1 MPVVK
6 PEFVHLHVHSDYS
19 FLDGACKINDL
30 VARVSSL
37 GMKACALTDHGTMLG
52 AIEFYDAALK
62 KGVKP
67 IIGMEAY
74 VAPRSRLD
82 HKDVKGMKEPHH
94 HLTLLVRNEK
104 GYRNL
109 LKLTSSAYK
118 EGFYSK
124 PRMDKEILAAHHEGL
139 IALSGCPHSEFGMA
153 CRTDQMDKA
162 LKAADDFKQIFGAEN
177 FFLEVQNHGLDEE
190 KKIFEGATAAARDL
204 GLRLVATNN
213 VHYMGRDDDKAHDAL
228 LALGAGKLVSDPD
241 RLRYPTPEFY
251 LKSPEEMAQVFAHCP
266 EALKTSVE
274 IAERC
279 NLELRFN
286 EIHLPR
292 FPLPEGTEK
301 ADDYLRVLCE
311 QGAKQKFGDPVPE
324 HVRTRMDY
332 ELGVMGK
339 MGFASYFLI
348 VWDLRRFAIS
358 NGMRVGPGRG
368 SAAGSLVSYLLDIT
382 SVDPLRY
389 GLIFERFLNPS
400 RKEMPDIDLDFSDE
414 DRGRII
420 EYIFD
425 KYGNDKVAQII
436 TYGTLKARAVLRD
449 VGRALGVELKRV
461 DQFAKK
467 IPKVLDITLRDAVR
481 LEPEIQK
488 EIDQDPQIR
497 ELWEIALRLEG
508 NARHAGKHA
517 SGVVICDRPLEEIVP
532 LYTQDGAVMTQY
544 DMVAITKLG
553 ILKIDVLGLETLT
566 VLHRATKLIEKVQ
579 GVTVDLLKIPLDDR
593 DTYAMLGKGTVKGVF
608 QLETSRG
615 MRELV
620 QKMKPDRIDDL
631 IATIALFRPG
641 PLQSG
646 MVESYIRCKHKLEPI
661 KPLHP
666 SIDPILAETNGV
678 ILYQEQ
684 VMKIANVMAG
694 FSMADADGLRKA
706 MGKKIPEIM
715 AKYKEQFVKGAVK
728 GGVKEEVAVQVFDLM
743 AFFAGYGFNKSHS
756 AAYGII
762 SYQTAYLKAKWP
774 VEYMAAGMSVAMGDT
789 DKLASYIEECRQLGI
804 EVLPPDINLSD
815 LDFTV
820 ADKKIRFGLGAVKGA
835 GEKAIQ
841 SIVDARSKIG
851 RFESIYQF
859 CEQLDSKYVDRKVVE
874 QLIRCGAF
882 DSTGGHRAQ
891 CMEALEE
898 AMRVAGV
905 KQADRRSG
913 QLSMF
918 DAAGSNGKSELPEIP
933 PWPQES
939 LLAFEKDVLGCYVTS
954 NPLLRYEEILRTLS
968 SATVDRMPDLQDGT
982 EVTIGGMIS
991 GLRAMIQK
999 TGKNAGQKYVMFKF
1013 ADLTGT
1019 AEAVC
1024 FAGDFEKNRE
1034 HLLNDAIVFC
1044 AGRVG
1049 FREDTPSL
1057 RVSLVTPMEKARE
1070 MLAGSVRLTV
1080 NSAGLEEDLLQ
1091 EVQDVIRSH
1100 PGSCPVFFEVEVPG
1114 GRRVLVKTANEHFV
1128 SPSERFFADIEGVL
1142 GTGHVRLAGK
1152 PTR

>member
-1 MPVVK
+1 M
-6 PEFVHLHVHSDYS
+6 
-19 FLDGACKINDL
+19 
-30 VARVSSL
+30 
-37 GMKACALTDHGTMLG
+37 
-52 AIEFYDAALK
+52 
-62 KGVKP
+62 
-67 IIGMEAY
+67 
-74 VAPRSRLD
+74 
-82 HKDVKGMKEPHH
+82 
-94 HLTLLVRNEK
+94 
-104 GYRNL
+104 
-109 LKLTSSAYK
+109 
-118 EGFYSK
+118 
-124 PRMDKEILAAHHEGL
+124 
-139 IALSGCPHSEFGMA
+139 
-153 CRTDQMDKA
+153 
-162 LKAADDFKQIFGAEN
+162 
-177 FFLEVQNHGLDEE
+177 
-190 KKIFEGATAAARDL
+190 
-204 GLRLVATNN
+204 
-213 VHYMGRDDDKAHDAL
+213 
-228 LALGAGKLVSDPD
+228 
-241 RLRYPTPEFY
+241 
-251 LKSPEEMAQVFAHCP
+251 
-266 EALKTSVE
+266 
-274 IAERC
+274 
-279 NLELRFN
+279 
-286 EIHLPR
+286 
-292 FPLPEGTEK
+292 
-301 ADDYLRVLCE
+301 
-311 QGAKQKFGDPVPE
+311 
-324 HVRTRMDY
+324 
-332 ELGVMGK
+332 
-339 MGFASYFLI
+339 
-348 VWDLRRFAIS
+348 
-358 NGMRVGPGRG
+358 
-368 SAAGSLVSYLLDIT
+368 
-382 SVDPLRY
+382 VD
-389 GLIFERFLNPS
+389 
-400 RKEMPDIDLDFSDE
+400 
-414 DRGRII
+414 
-420 EYIFD
+420 
-425 KYGNDKVAQII
+425 
-436 TYGTLKARAVLRD
+436 
-449 VGRALGVELKRV
+449 
-461 DQFAKK
+461 
-467 IPKVLDITLRDAVR
+467 
-481 LEPEIQK
+481 
-488 EIDQDPQIR
+488 
-497 ELWEIALRLEG
+497 
-508 NARHAGKHA
+508 
-517 SGVVICDRPLEEIVP
+517 
-532 LYTQDGAVMTQY
+532 
-544 DMVAITKLG
+544 
-553 ILKIDVLGLETLT
+553 
-566 VLHRATKLIEKVQ
+566 
-579 GVTVDLLKIPLDDR
+579 
-593 DTYAMLGKGTVKGVF
+593 
-608 QLETSRG
+608 
-615 MRELV
+615 
-620 QKMKPDRIDDL
+620 
-631 IATIALFRPG
+631 
-641 PLQSG
+641 
-646 MVESYIRCKHKLEPI
+646 SYIRCKHKLEPI

-728 GGVKEEVAVQVFDLM
+728 ADVKEETAVQVFDLM

-804 EVLPPDINLSD
+804 EVLPPDINQSD

-851 RFESIYQF
+851 KFESFHQF
-859 CEQLDSKYVDRKVVE
+859 CEQIDTKAVDKKVVE

-891 CMEALEE
+891 FMEALEE
-898 AMRVAGV
+898 ALRVAGV

-918 DAAGSNGKSELPEIP
+918 DAMGGNGGKAVLPDIP

-939 LLAFEKDVLGCYVTS
+939 LLAFEREVLGCYVTS

-968 SATVDRMPDLQDGT
+968 TATVDRMPDLEDGT

-1013 ADLTGT
+1013 ADLSGST
-1019 AEAVC
+1019 EAVC

-1034 HLLNDAIVFC
+1034 YLLNDAIVFC

-1049 FREDTPSL
+1049 FREENVSL

-1070 MLAGSVRLTV
+1070 MLAGSVRLSV

>member
-1 MPVVK
+1 VK

-30 VARVSSL
+30 VRRVSSL
-37 GMKACALTDHGTMLG
+37 GMKACALTDHGNMLG

-62 KGVKP
+62 SGVKP

-74 VAPRSRLD
+74 IAPRSRLD
-82 HKDVKGMKEPHH
+82 RKDVKGMKEPHH

-109 LKLTSSAYK
+109 LKLTSASYK
-118 EGFYSK
+118 EGYFGK

-139 IALSGCPHSEFGMA
+139 LALSGCPHSEFGLA
-153 CRTDQMDKA
+153 CKTDQMDKA
-162 LKAADDFKQIFGAEN
+162 LKAADEFKQIFGPEN
-177 FFLEVQNHGLDEE
+177 FFLEVQSHGLDDE
-190 KKIFEGATAAARDL
+190 KKIFEGAKAAARDL
-204 GLRLVATNN
+204 GLRMVATNN
-213 VHYMGRDDDKAHDAL
+213 VHYMARDDDKAHDAL
-228 LALGAGKLVSDPD
+228 LALAAGKLVSDPD

-251 LKSPEEMAQVFAHCP
+251 LKSPEEMAQAFAHCP
-266 EALKTSVE
+266 EALKASVE
-274 IAERC
+274 VAERC
-279 NLELRFN
+279 NLELRFD
-286 EIHLPR
+286 ETHLPK
-292 FPLPEGTEK
+292 FDLPPGQEK
-301 ADDYLRVLCE
+301 TGDYLRMLCD
-311 QGAKQKFGDPVPE
+311 QGAKEKYGDPIPE
-324 HVRTRMDY
+324 HVKTRMEF
-332 ELGVMGK
+332 ELGVMDK

-348 VWDLRRFAIS
+348 VWDLRRFAIQS
-358 NGMRVGPGRG
+358 GMRVGPGRG

-420 EYIFD
+420 EYIFER
-425 KYGNDKVAQII
+425 YGHDKVAQII

-449 VGRALGVELKRV
+449 VGRVLGMDLKRI
-461 DQFAKK
+461 DQLAKK
-467 IPKVLDITLRDAVR
+467 IPKVLDITLHDAAR
-481 LEPEIQK
+481 MEPELQK
-488 EIDQDPQIR
+488 EIDQDPQVR
-497 ELWEIALRLEG
+497 ELWEISLRLEG

-517 SGVVICDRPLEEIVP
+517 SGVVICDRSLEDIVP
-532 LYTQDGAVMTQY
+532 LYVQDDAVMTQY
-544 DMVAITKLG
+544 DMNALSKLG
-553 ILKIDVLGLETLT
+553 ILKIDILGLETLT
-566 VLHRATKLIEKVQ
+566 LLHRATKLIEKVQ
-579 GVTVDLLKIPLDDR
+579 GVKVDLAKIPLDDK
-593 DTYAMLGKGTVKGVF
+593 DTYAMLGRGTVKGVF

-661 KPLHP
+661 KSLHP

-684 VMKIANVMAG
+684 VMRIANVMAG

-706 MGKKIPEIM
+706 MGKKIPDIM
-715 AKYKEQFVKGAVK
+715 AKYKDQFVKGAMK
-728 GGVKEEVAVQVFDLM
+728 SGVKEETAVQVFDLM

-804 EVLPPDINLSD
+804 EVLPPDINESD

-820 ADKKIRFGLGAVKGA
+820 SGKKIRFGLGAVKGA
-835 GEKAIQ
+835 GDKAIQ
-841 SIVDARSKIG
+841 SIVDARGKIG
-851 RFESIYQF
+851 RFESIFQF
-859 CEQLDSKYVDRKVVE
+859 CETMDSQRVDRKAIE

-891 CMEALEE
+891 FMDALEE
-898 AMRVAGV
+898 AMRIAGV
-905 KQADRRSG
+905 KQADRKSG

-918 DAAGSNGKSELPEIP
+918 DASGGNGGKPQLPEIP

-982 EVTIGGMIS
+982 ELTIGGMIS
-991 GLRAMIQK
+991 GLKAMIQK

-1019 AEAVC
+1019 CEAVC

-1057 RVSLVTPMEKARE
+1057 RVSSVTPMEKARE
-1070 MLAGSVRLTV
+1070 MLAGSVRLAVAST
-1080 NSAGLEEDLLQ
+1080 GLEEDLLQ

-1114 GRRVLVKTANEHFV
+1114 GRKVLVKTANEHFV

>member
-1 MPVVK
+1 MK

-19 FLDGACKINDL
+19 FLDGACRIGDL
-30 VARVSSL
+30 TKRVSSL

-52 AIEFYDAALK
+52 AIEFYDASLK
-62 KGVKP
+62 AGIKP

-74 VAPRSRLD
+74 VAPKSRLD
-82 HKDVKGMKEPHH
+82 RKEVKGMKEPHH

-109 LKLTSSAYK
+109 LKLTSASYK
-118 EGFYSK
+118 EGLYGK
-124 PRMDKEILAAHHEGL
+124 PRMDKEILAAYHEGL
-139 IALSGCPHSEFGMA
+139 VALSGCPNSEFGQA
-153 CRTDQMDKA
+153 CRTDQLDKA
-162 LKAADDFKQIFGAEN
+162 LKAADDFRQIFGAEN
-177 FFLEVQNHGLDEE
+177 FYLEVQNHGLDEE
-190 KKIFEGATAAARDL
+190 KKIFQGAQAAARDL
-204 GLRLVATNN
+204 GLKIVATNN
-213 VHYMGRDDDKAHDAL
+213 VHYMSRDDDRAHDAL
-228 LALGAGKLVSDPD
+228 LALGAGKPVSDPD
-241 RLRYPTPEFY
+241 RLRYPVPEYY
-251 LKSPEEMAQVFAHCP
+251 LKSPEEMAQAFTHCP

-301 ADDYLRVLCE
+301 ADDYLKILCE
-311 QGAKQKFGDPVPE
+311 EGAKQKFGDPIPD
-324 HVRTRMDY
+324 HVKTRMEY

-358 NGMRVGPGRG
+358 QGMRVGPGRG
-368 SAAGSLVSYLLDIT
+368 SAAGSLVSFLLDIT

-420 EYIFD
+420 EYIFER
-425 KYGNDKVAQII
+425 YGHDKVAQII

-449 VGRALGVELKRV
+449 VGRALGVELKKV
-461 DQFAKK
+461 DQLAKK
-467 IPKVLDITLRDAVR
+467 IPKVIDITLKDAIRV
-481 LEPEIQK
+481 EPELQK
-488 EIDQDPQIR
+488 DIDGDPQIK

-532 LYTQDGAVMTQY
+532 LYVQDDAVMTQY

-646 MVESYIRCKHKLEPI
+646 MVDSYIRCKHKLEPI

-728 GGVKEEVAVQVFDLM
+728 SAVKEETAVQVFDLM

-820 ADKKIRFGLGAVKGA
+820 DEKKIRFGLGAVKGA

-851 RFESIYQF
+851 RFESIHQF
-859 CEQLDSKYVDRKVVE
+859 CEQIDSKTVDKKVVE

-891 CMEALEE
+891 FMDALEE
-898 AMRVAGV
+898 ALRVAGV
-905 KQADRRSG
+905 KQADRKSG
-913 QLSMF
+913 QLAMF
-918 DAAGSNGKSELPEIP
+918 DTMGGNGGKAVLPDIP

-968 SATVDRMPDLQDGT
+968 TATVDRMPDLEDGA

-1013 ADLTGT
+1013 ADLTGST
-1019 AEAVC
+1019 EAVC

-1034 HLLNDAIVFC
+1034 FLLNDAIVFC

-1049 FREDTPSL
+1049 FREENPSL

-1070 MLAGSVRLTV
+1070 MLAGSVRLSV
-1080 NSAGLEEDLLQ
+1080 NSAGLEEDLLL

>member
-1 MPVVK
+1 
-6 PEFVHLHVHSDYS
+6 
-19 FLDGACKINDL
+19 
-30 VARVSSL
+30 
-37 GMKACALTDHGTMLG
+37 
-52 AIEFYDAALK
+52 
-62 KGVKP
+62 
-67 IIGMEAY
+67 
-74 VAPRSRLD
+74 
-82 HKDVKGMKEPHH
+82 
-94 HLTLLVRNEK
+94 
-104 GYRNL
+104 
-109 LKLTSSAYK
+109 
-118 EGFYSK
+118 
-124 PRMDKEILAAHHEGL
+124 
-139 IALSGCPHSEFGMA
+139 
-153 CRTDQMDKA
+153 
-162 LKAADDFKQIFGAEN
+162 
-177 FFLEVQNHGLDEE
+177 
-190 KKIFEGATAAARDL
+190 
-204 GLRLVATNN
+204 
-213 VHYMGRDDDKAHDAL
+213 
-228 LALGAGKLVSDPD
+228 
-241 RLRYPTPEFY
+241 
-251 LKSPEEMAQVFAHCP
+251 
-266 EALKTSVE
+266 
-274 IAERC
+274 
-279 NLELRFN
+279 
-286 EIHLPR
+286 
-292 FPLPEGTEK
+292 
-301 ADDYLRVLCE
+301 
-311 QGAKQKFGDPVPE
+311 
-324 HVRTRMDY
+324 
-332 ELGVMGK
+332 
-339 MGFASYFLI
+339 
-348 VWDLRRFAIS
+348 
-358 NGMRVGPGRG
+358 
-368 SAAGSLVSYLLDIT
+368 
-382 SVDPLRY
+382 
-389 GLIFERFLNPS
+389 
-400 RKEMPDIDLDFSDE
+400 EMPDIDLDFSDE

-425 KYGNDKVAQII
+425 KYGHDKVAQII

-461 DQFAKK
+461 DLFAKK

-488 EIDQDPQIR
+488 EIDQDPQIK

-579 GVTVDLLKIPLDDR
+579 GVTVDLLQIPLDDKN
-593 DTYAMLGKGTVKGVF
+593 TYAMLGKGTVKGVF

-728 GGVKEEVAVQVFDLM
+728 GGVKEDVAVQVFDLM

-859 CEQLDSKYVDRKVVE
+859 CESLDSKFVDRKVVE

-968 SATVDRMPDLQDGT
+968 SATVDRLPDLQDGT

-1013 ADLTGT
+1013 ADLTGS

-1024 FAGDFEKNRE
+1024 FAGDFEKNRD

-1057 RVSLVTPMEKARE
+1057 RVSSVTPMEKARE

-1080 NSAGLEEDLLQ
+1080 NSTGLEEDLLQ

>member
-1 MPVVK
+1 
-6 PEFVHLHVHSDYS
+6 
-19 FLDGACKINDL
+19 
-30 VARVSSL
+30 
-37 GMKACALTDHGTMLG
+37 
-52 AIEFYDAALK
+52 
-62 KGVKP
+62 
-67 IIGMEAY
+67 
-74 VAPRSRLD
+74 
-82 HKDVKGMKEPHH
+82 
-94 HLTLLVRNEK
+94 
-104 GYRNL
+104 
-109 LKLTSSAYK
+109 
-118 EGFYSK
+118 
-124 PRMDKEILAAHHEGL
+124 
-139 IALSGCPHSEFGMA
+139 
-153 CRTDQMDKA
+153 
-162 LKAADDFKQIFGAEN
+162 
-177 FFLEVQNHGLDEE
+177 
-190 KKIFEGATAAARDL
+190 
-204 GLRLVATNN
+204 
-213 VHYMGRDDDKAHDAL
+213 
-228 LALGAGKLVSDPD
+228 
-241 RLRYPTPEFY
+241 
-251 LKSPEEMAQVFAHCP
+251 
-266 EALKTSVE
+266 
-274 IAERC
+274 
-279 NLELRFN
+279 
-286 EIHLPR
+286 
-292 FPLPEGTEK
+292 
-301 ADDYLRVLCE
+301 
-311 QGAKQKFGDPVPE
+311 
-324 HVRTRMDY
+324 
-332 ELGVMGK
+332 
-339 MGFASYFLI
+339 
-348 VWDLRRFAIS
+348 
-358 NGMRVGPGRG
+358 
-368 SAAGSLVSYLLDIT
+368 
-382 SVDPLRY
+382 
-389 GLIFERFLNPS
+389 
-400 RKEMPDIDLDFSDE
+400 
-414 DRGRII
+414 
-420 EYIFD
+420 
-425 KYGNDKVAQII
+425 
-436 TYGTLKARAVLRD
+436 
-449 VGRALGVELKRV
+449 
-461 DQFAKK
+461 
-467 IPKVLDITLRDAVR
+467 
-481 LEPEIQK
+481 
-488 EIDQDPQIR
+488 
-497 ELWEIALRLEG
+497 
-508 NARHAGKHA
+508 
-517 SGVVICDRPLEEIVP
+517 
-532 LYTQDGAVMTQY
+532 
-544 DMVAITKLG
+544 
-553 ILKIDVLGLETLT
+553 LETLT
-566 VLHRATKLIEKVQ
+566 VLDKAVKTIEKQ
-579 GVTVDLLKIPLDDR
+579 RGVKVDLLKIPLDDKL
-593 DTYAMLGKGTVKGVF
+593 TYEMLGKGTVKGVF

-646 MVESYIRCKHKLEPI
+646 MVDSYIRCKHKLEPI

-728 GGVKEEVAVQVFDLM
+728 SNVKEETAVQVFDLM

-820 ADKKIRFGLGAVKGA
+820 DQKKIRFGLGAVKGA

-851 RFESIYQF
+851 RFESIHQF
-859 CEQLDSKYVDRKVVE
+859 CEQLDSKLVDKKVVE

-891 CMEALEE
+891 FLEALEE
-898 AMRVAGV
+898 ALRVAGV
-905 KQADRRSG
+905 KQADRKSG

-918 DAAGSNGKSELPEIP
+918 DAMGGNGGKAVLPDIP

-968 SATVDRMPDLQDGT
+968 SATVDRMPDLEDGA

-1013 ADLTGT
+1013 ADLTGST
-1019 AEAVC
+1019 EAVC

-1034 HLLNDAIVFC
+1034 FLLNDAIVFC

-1049 FREDTPSL
+1049 FREENPSL

-1070 MLAGSVRLTV
+1070 MLAGSVRLSV

>member
-1 MPVVK
+1 VK

-19 FLDGACKINDL
+19 FLDGACKIPDL
-30 VARVSSL
+30 VRKVSSL
-37 GMKACALTDHGTMLG
+37 GMRACALTDHGNMLG

-62 KGVKP
+62 SGVKP

-74 VAPRSRLD
+74 IAPRSRLD
-82 HKDVKGMKEPHH
+82 RKEVKGMKEPHH

-109 LKLTSSAYK
+109 LKLTSASYK
-118 EGFYSK
+118 EGFYTR
-124 PRMDKEILAAHHEGL
+124 PRMDKEILTAHHEGL
-139 IALSGCPHSEFGMA
+139 IALSGCSHSEFGQA

-162 LKAADDFKQIFGAEN
+162 LKAADEFKQIFGAEN
-177 FFLEVQNHGLDEE
+177 FYLEVQSHGLDEE
-190 KKIFEGATAAARDL
+190 KKIFEGAKAAARDL
-204 GLRLVATNN
+204 GLKMVATNN
-213 VHYMGRDDDKAHDAL
+213 VHYMARDDDKAQDAV

-251 LKSPEEMAQVFAHCP
+251 LKSPEEMAQAFAHYP
-266 EALKTSVE
+266 EALKASLE

-286 EIHLPR
+286 EIHLPK
-292 FPLPEGTEK
+292 FDLPPGQEK
-301 ADDYLRVLCE
+301 TGDYLKLLCE
-311 QGAKQKFGDPVPE
+311 EGARAKYGDPIPE
-324 HVRTRMDY
+324 HVRTRMDF
-332 ELGVMGK
+332 ELGVMDK

-348 VWDLRRFAIS
+348 VWDLRRFAIQS
-358 NGMRVGPGRG
+358 GMRVGPGRG
-368 SAAGSLVSYLLDIT
+368 SAAGSLVSYLLNIT

-425 KYGNDKVAQII
+425 RYGHDKVAQII

-449 VGRALGVELKRV
+449 VGRVLGMDLKRV
-461 DQFAKK
+461 DQLAKK
-467 IPKVLDITLRDAVR
+467 IPKVLDISLHDAAR
-481 LEPEIQK
+481 LEPELQK
-488 EIDQDPQIR
+488 EIDQDPQVK
-497 ELWEIALRLEG
+497 ELWEISLRLEG

-517 SGVVICDRPLEEIVP
+517 SGVVICDRSLEEIVP
-532 LYTQDGAVMTQY
+532 LYVQDDAVMTQY
-544 DMVAITKLG
+544 DMNALSKLG
-553 ILKIDVLGLETLT
+553 ILKIDILGLETLT
-566 VLHRATKLIEKVQ
+566 VLDRATKLIEKVQ
-579 GVTVDLLKIPLDDR
+579 GVKVDLGKIPLDDK
-593 DTYAMLGKGTVKGVF
+593 DTYAMLGRGTVKGVF

-661 KPLHP
+661 KSLHP

-684 VMKIANVMAG
+684 VMRIANVMAG

-706 MGKKIPEIM
+706 MGKKIPDIM
-715 AKYKEQFVKGAVK
+715 AKYKDQFIKGAVK
-728 GGVKEEVAVQVFDLM
+728 NGVKEDIAVQVFDLM

-804 EVLPPDINLSD
+804 EVLPPDINDSD

-820 ADKKIRFGLGAVKGA
+820 SGKKIRFGLGAVKGA

-841 SIVDARSKIG
+841 SIVDARGKIG
-851 RFESIYQF
+851 RFESIFQF
-859 CEQLDSKYVDRKVVE
+859 CETMDSKYVDKKVIE

-891 CMEALEE
+891 VMEALEE

-905 KQADRRSG
+905 KLADRRSG

-918 DAAGSNGKSELPEIP
+918 DAMGGNGGKATLPDTP

-954 NPLLRYEEILRTLS
+954 NPLLRYEEILKTLS
-968 SATVDRMPDLQDGT
+968 TATVDRMPELQDGT

-991 GLRAMIQK
+991 GLKAMIQK

-1034 HLLNDAIVFC
+1034 HLVNDGIVFC
-1044 AGRVG
+1044 AGRIG

-1057 RVSLVTPMEKARE
+1057 RVSIVTPMEKARE
-1070 MLAGSVRLTV
+1070 LLAGSVRLAVAST
-1080 NSAGLEEDLLQ
+1080 GLEEDLLQ